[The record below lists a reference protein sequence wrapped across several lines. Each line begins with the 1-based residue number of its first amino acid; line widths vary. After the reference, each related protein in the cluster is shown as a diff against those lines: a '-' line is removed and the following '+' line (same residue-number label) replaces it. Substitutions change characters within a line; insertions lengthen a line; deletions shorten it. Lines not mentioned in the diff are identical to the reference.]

1 MVKFERQV
9 RLTKKEKA
17 SHWASPIVLVAH
29 SQGSSNRQGKRSCC
43 TPLTPCLAC
52 ARSPFLRS
60 LSATPCP
67 TQSPQCGSH
76 CPSSPMLYFLG
87 KQGLYMTQYLCVYV
101 YVCVLIPQF
110 LSQSTVITPRFDKGS
125 EKANSC
131 KFLQVLWKQAGMW
144 FYNYPRGRRG
154 WHVQS
159 QREGRIPT
167 NSSTMGKVSA
177 ETHSQPLYTN
187 L

>member
-87 KQGLYMTQYLCVYV
+87 KQGLYMTTVSVCICLCL
-101 YVCVLIPQF
+101 CADP
-110 LSQSTVITPRFDKGS
+110 TVFVSVHSHYTKVWQRVRES
-125 EKANSC
+125 
-131 KFLQVLWKQAGMW
+131 KFLQVLTSFVKT
-144 FYNYPRGRRG
+144 GRD
-154 WHVQS
+154 V
-159 QREGRIPT
+159 I
-167 NSSTMGKVSA
+167 
-177 ETHSQPLYTN
+177 L
-187 L
+187 